1 MLFLV
6 IQEWHMEYG
15 RAKQA
20 ILAASPVGGHR
31 KNILIQN
38 FFLELSNVPYLMS
51 NAQICKEE
59 PCVWYFF
66 AQTSLSFGR
75 NLVFFKKSFA

>member
-1 MLFLV
+1 MFLFV

-31 KNILIQN
+31 KRSMIAKFSSN
-38 FFLELSNVPYLMS
+38 FLTYLMS
-51 NAQICKEE
+51 NA
-59 PCVWYFF
+59 
-66 AQTSLSFGR
+66 
-75 NLVFFKKSFA
+75 

>member
-1 MLFLV
+1 MLGSTPGLLRLGQISFLNFGNPSDCDNVFLLV

-38 FFLELSNVPYLMS
+38 VFL
-51 NAQICKEE
+51 
-59 PCVWYFF
+59 
-66 AQTSLSFGR
+66 
-75 NLVFFKKSFA
+75 